1 MNYKLFESPQAFFIF
16 LVVLLLRPQGP
27 RILNVAAFF
36 FEKYYRLL
44 IIFHPFLYSSLE
56 YTPRKKR
63 RLMRILV
70 LDGEV
75 SAGRIIY
82 QGLNAEATLAQKPN
96 QGV

>member
-1 MNYKLFESPQAFFIF
+1 
-16 LVVLLLRPQGP
+16 
-27 RILNVAAFF
+27 
-36 FEKYYRLL
+36 
-44 IIFHPFLYSSLE
+44 
-56 YTPRKKR
+56 
-63 RLMRILV
+63 MRILV